1 VDTPDLSGYN
11 ITRIALVYDVDRHPP
26 NKVLRLA
33 SERVLG
39 RGENHQSLRPDLD
52 DRMRHENI
60 VKRFQGEFVPPEGG
74 LFEEE
79 IRLSVVGSLEDNLKV
94 AVEGLFPILGK
105 GKEGMPSDKALK
117 EALDSALGYKV
128 GIVKPLAG
136 EPSKPVRYYALSV
149 EFELE
154 EMARSAL
161 AAGSF
166 SESRTDEQTMEEL
179 ELEKRRQGLAFLDRL
194 VDTGRI
200 ISKPHV
206 TIVHEKTVADEVA
219 IKEAEFHSRSDLMS
233 REHGP
238 AESMWKACVA
248 LEKLPTPTL
257 FDFDATGLCW
267 NDRVMTLIVGN
278 LRPHQSA
285 DKSETLGRSQAD
297 ADAASRV
304 EEALCKTLVNVLH
317 VTVGTGDE
325 TIPPYEARG
334 LVEAW
339 RAGTEVMEAGGRVRY
354 IDLVGSSTLGRVVGM
369 N

>member
-1 VDTPDLSGYN
+1 
-11 ITRIALVYDVDRHPP
+11 
-26 NKVLRLA
+26 
-33 SERVLG
+33 
-39 RGENHQSLRPDLD
+39 
-52 DRMRHENI
+52 
-60 VKRFQGEFVPPEGG
+60 
-74 LFEEE
+74 
-79 IRLSVVGSLEDNLKV
+79 
-94 AVEGLFPILGK
+94 
-105 GKEGMPSDKALK
+105 LK

-161 AAGSF
+161 TEGSL
-166 SESRTDEQTMEEL
+166 SESRTDEQTMEEA
-179 ELEKRRQGLAFLDRL
+179 ELEKRRQGLGFLDRL

-278 LRPHQSA
+278 LRPHQPA

-339 RAGTEVMEAGGRVRY
+339 RAGNEVMEVGGTVRY